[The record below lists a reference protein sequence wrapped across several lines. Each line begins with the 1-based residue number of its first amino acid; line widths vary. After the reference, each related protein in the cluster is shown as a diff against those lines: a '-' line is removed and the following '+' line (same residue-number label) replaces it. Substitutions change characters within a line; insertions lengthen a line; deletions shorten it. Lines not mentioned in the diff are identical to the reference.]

1 MKTSVQLDYAAILAN
16 SAQPVHLAFEFIA
29 PTTTAKRS
37 APIAFSLVL
46 DRSGSM
52 KGPPLAAAKEAA
64 KAVVRNLRREDLFSL
79 VIFEDRAET
88 IFPLGPILDRDALY
102 RRIEAIDAG
111 TATNLAAGWMLG
123 RDQLR
128 SAPPGTLRRQLLLTD
143 GLANSGISDPVRIKQ
158 IVIDG
163 LERDGVRTTTLGFG
177 NGYQE
182 DLLSELAEATG
193 GAFYDANEAEKLP
206 GIFQAELDGLQ
217 NVAVQNLR
225 VRLKPLDFVEEL
237 RSLGGYRYITL
248 PDGRREYGLGDL
260 VSDET
265 RVAVFVLSVLPIP
278 LMPGSLTPAAD
289 LSGEDLLEA
298 EILYDEITR
307 DAISSHTEHHRIRVV
322 PTQSADDV
330 KVNRAVIPWVSAQQ
344 AADLLN
350 RALLLRDAGNAE
362 GARQL
367 VTDGIAR
374 LKAYAA
380 DAEIADA
387 LRLLLDAHAGL
398 ANDIEYSRSRKDM
411 RHFSSYYRVMSS
423 KRYWTSEK
431 APPSF
436 SKPSPT
442 SPQPDDP
449 SSGPPGGSSTPP
461 SSP

>member
-29 PTTTAKRS
+29 PSTTAKRS

-52 KGPPLAAAKEAA
+52 EGPPLAAAKEAA

-79 VIFEDRAET
+79 VIFDGRTEV
-88 IFPLGPILDRDALY
+88 IFPLGPVLDREALY
-102 RRIEAIDAG
+102 RRIDAVYANS
-111 TATNLAAGWMLG
+111 ATNLAAGWMLG

-128 SAPPGTLRRQLLLTD
+128 AAPPGTLRRQLLLTD
-143 GLANSGISDPVRIKQ
+143 GLANAGIFDPVRIKQ

-177 NGYQE
+177 NSYQE

-193 GAFYDANEAEKLP
+193 GAFYDANQAEKLP

-237 RSLGGYRYITL
+237 RSLGGYRYVTL

-289 LSGEDLLEA
+289 LAGEDLLEA
-298 EILYDEITR
+298 EVLYDEITH
-307 DAISSHTEHHRIRVV
+307 DAIASHTEHHRIRVV

-330 KVNRAVIPWVSAQQ
+330 KVNRAVLPWVSAQQ

-350 RALLLRDAGNAE
+350 RAILLRDQGNAQ

-367 VTDGIAR
+367 LIDGITR
-374 LKAYAA
+374 LKAYAS

-387 LRLLLDAHAGL
+387 LRLLQEALPGL
-398 ANDIEYSRSRKDM
+398 ADDIEYSRSRKEL
-411 RHFSSYYRVMSS
+411 RNSTSYYRSMSS
-423 KRYWTSEK
+423 KRHWTGDK

-436 SKPSPT
+436 SKSPPPSPR
-442 SPQPDDP
+442 PDDP
-449 SSGPPGGSSTPP
+449 SSGNPNSSPTPP
-461 SSP
+461 SSA